1 MDTKNTNL
9 EADILIVDDKLENIR
24 FLSDFLSQHNYQV
37 RKAIN
42 GKAALIAAQA
52 VLPDL
57 ILLDINMPGMGG
69 YEVCENLKQDPQTS
83 SVPVIFL
90 SAGNEVTDKVKG
102 FEVGGVDYITKPFY
116 LEEVLVRIKTQLQI
130 QNLQR
135 ELESRNQKLEETLS
149 LLQSTQAELVQKEK
163 LVNAGRIAAG
173 ISHEI
178 NNPLSFIICNLTPA
192 SEYTQKLIKTIQ
204 LYKQEYPETSPAIN
218 DFIDETELEFISSD
232 LNKIIKSM
240 HHGAERI
247 SSVIQALHIFSRL
260 DHAGIKYFDVH
271 ATIDS
276 TLTTLRY
283 QLQLSESVKISVIKK
298 YDQTPEIQGYANIFN
313 QALAHI
319 IQNAIDALAVKF
331 NNTNDDSFQ
340 PNIWIYTTVIN
351 GEKIRITIQDNGTGI
366 PDQNKDYIFDPF
378 FTTKTVKEGT
388 GLGLFT
394 SHQIIT
400 DIHKGSLIYQK
411 CPEGG
416 SKFIIEVP
424 ISRNIK

>member
-1 MDTKNTNL
+1 MDNNKTFQ
-9 EADILIVDDKLENIR
+9 ADILVVDDKLENIR

-37 RKAIN
+37 RKAIS
-42 GKAALIAAQA
+42 GKAALMAAQA
-52 VLPDL
+52 VSPDL

-69 YEVCENLKQDPQTS
+69 YELCEKLKQDPQTS
-83 SVPVIFL
+83 SVPVIFI
-90 SAGNEVTDKVKG
+90 SAGSEVTDKIKG

-116 LEEVLVRIKTQLQI
+116 LEEVLVRIKTQLEI
-130 QNLQR
+130 KSLQK

-149 LLQSTQAELVQKEK
+149 LLKSTQAELVQKEK

-204 LYKQEYPETSPAIN
+204 IYQQEYPNTNPNIN
-218 DFIDETELEFISSD
+218 EFIDESELKFITSD
-232 LNKIIKSM
+232 LDKIIKSM
-240 HHGAERI
+240 HNGAERI
-247 SSVIQALHIFSRL
+247 SSVIQALHVFSRL

-271 ATIDS
+271 ETIDS
-276 TLTTLRY
+276 TLTTLCY
-283 QLQLSESVKISVIKK
+283 QLKLPNNITIAVIKK
-298 YDQTPEIQGYANIFN
+298 YDEIPEIQGYAKIFN
-313 QALAHI
+313 QALANI
-319 IQNAIDALAVKF
+319 IQNAIDALSLKL

-340 PNIWIYTTVIN
+340 PTIWIYTTTVN
-351 GEKIRITIQDNGTGI
+351 GEKVRVSIQDNGAGI
-366 PDQNKDYIFDPF
+366 PDENKEYIFDPF
-378 FTTKTVKEGT
+378 FTTKNLQEGT

-411 CPEGG
+411 RPEGG
-416 SKFIIEVP
+416 SEFLIEVP
-424 ISRNIK
+424 ISRHIQ